1 MRHLIL
7 SLLGGNMVLA
17 QNLVIEK
24 QGHFSVSGSVI
35 QHKGA
40 YDNSKFVGWATQVET
55 GQSSRVNHAFVD
67 YQIPANAH
75 QTPLVYVHGYGGS
88 GGVLGDDT
96 RWQGWFLDLDASP
109 WLEQL
114 CNGLARSW
122 QGWPYFGNYGSEA
135 IGRRDVLVRHLA
147 YGHLS

>member
-7 SLLGGNMVLA
+7 SLLLLGGNMVLA

-35 QHKGA
+35 QSCEPCFCGLSDSCQCPPNTSCLCA
-40 YDNSKFVGWATQVET
+40 WLWRF
-55 GQSSRVNHAFVD
+55 
-67 YQIPANAH
+67 
-75 QTPLVYVHGYGGS
+75 
-88 GGVLGDDT
+88 GGVLGDDA

-114 CNGLARSW
+114 CNGLARPW